1 MSVSLKTN
9 SVGEGFVDKP
19 IFMNKAPICYENLL
33 FVESALTLSKSADK
47 FKYLWKPTPLV
58 KDLWTSIVDTIVN
71 ITHTFDP
78 FIILDFDN

>member
-47 FKYLWKPTPLV
+47 FKYL
-58 KDLWTSIVDTIVN
+58 
-71 ITHTFDP
+71 
-78 FIILDFDN
+78 